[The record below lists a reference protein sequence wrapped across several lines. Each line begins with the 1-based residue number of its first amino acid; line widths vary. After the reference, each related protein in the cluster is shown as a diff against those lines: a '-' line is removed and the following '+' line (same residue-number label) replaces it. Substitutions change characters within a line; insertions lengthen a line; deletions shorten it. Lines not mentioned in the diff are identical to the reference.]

1 MGDGEGVGGR
11 KQERIKSKARNGR
24 TKYSAVRLSR
34 SVRGKTC
41 DWPMAGAGGP
51 VVVVRPA
58 GESRRNS
65 GPTRTCG
72 EGPKK

>member
-51 VVVVRPA
+51 VWW
-58 GESRRNS
+58 S
-65 GPTRTCG
+65 GLPGNRG
-72 EGPKK
+72 AIPVLLGRAVKDRKK